1 MWRTILLGKMAISI
15 LASIAVGVVCIMHSQ
30 NAEFTFGQAAKWIG
44 IGTFFCLLAIVQVAV
59 VFLLSRKKQS
69 KAS

>member
-15 LASIAVGVVCIMHSQ
+15 LASIAVGVVCIMHGQ
-30 NAEFTFGQAAKWIG
+30 DAEFTLSQSAKWIG

-59 VFLLSRKKQS
+59 VYFLSRKKKP